1 MYLLFCKIRYFTDSI
16 NMIQGFYIF
25 LIYVCNRKVLSI
37 VFKCCIKKKPD
48 EQTNVEKKNDDIE
61 MRNQNLQQ
69 KNPSQDEETSEL
81 VNYDT
86 TNKKTEN

>member
-1 MYLLFCKIRYFTDSI
+1 
-16 NMIQGFYIF
+16 MIQGFYIF

-37 VFKCCIKKKPD
+37 VFKCCIKPA
-48 EQTNVEKKNDDIE
+48 EQTNGEKKNDDIE

>member
-1 MYLLFCKIRYFTDSI
+1 
-16 NMIQGFYIF
+16 MIQGFYIF

-48 EQTNVEKKNDDIE
+48 EEIKGEKKNDDIE
-61 MRNQNLQQ
+61 MKDQNLQKQ
-69 KNPSQDEETSEL
+69 NPSQNEETSEL

-86 TNKKTEN
+86 TNKKT